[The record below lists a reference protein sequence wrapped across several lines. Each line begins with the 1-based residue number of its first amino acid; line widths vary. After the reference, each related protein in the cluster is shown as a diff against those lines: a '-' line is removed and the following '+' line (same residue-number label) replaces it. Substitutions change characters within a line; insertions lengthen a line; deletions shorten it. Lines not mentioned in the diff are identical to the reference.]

1 MNIVMLT
8 KFLDSGV
15 VRIKKLNG
23 FNSGNQVSKSEME
36 MMRIMERL
44 KEADIEIQWR
54 DNEVQQLNE
63 RIRCMEDRSGR
74 VDDKLSCLQ
83 AEKINLQ
90 AENRALLE
98 QVRLHVD
105 LISLFFFDMLTRF
118 CRTEIC
124 WLLLTTLNT
133 WCVSFLGIKK

>member
-63 RIRCMEDRSGR
+63 RISCMEDRSGR